1 MQLKIMF
8 CPKCGN
14 DIENGSSY
22 CKNCGA
28 RIESTPQSAYQAGVP
43 PQYILPLKSSG
54 IAAIL
59 SFIIPGAGVIYAGQI
74 GKGLLY
80 FIIGIIVSFATIMLL
95 PFIVVFLIFWVWQIY
110 DAYNITEEYNQI
122 LQTTGQ
128 KPW

>member
-14 DIENGSSY
+14 DIESGSSY

-28 RIESTPQSAYQAGVP
+28 KIESTPQSAYQAGVP
-43 PQYILPLKSSG
+43 PQYIPPPQKFWYCSNTVFYNTRRRSYLRRSDWKG
-54 IAAIL
+54 AAIL
-59 SFIIPGAGVIYAGQI
+59 YHWNYRII
-74 GKGLLY
+74 
-80 FIIGIIVSFATIMLL
+80 ATIMLL